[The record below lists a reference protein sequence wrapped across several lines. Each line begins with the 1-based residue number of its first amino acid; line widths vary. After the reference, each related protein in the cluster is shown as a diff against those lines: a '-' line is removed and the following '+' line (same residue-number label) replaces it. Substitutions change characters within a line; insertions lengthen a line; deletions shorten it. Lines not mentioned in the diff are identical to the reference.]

1 MTSAATTGLRRWRGL
16 LVGLSLAFAACGTP
30 NAASTPAATTA
41 AVRWSETTAPQGI
54 DVPEAQ
60 WLKIEGAGGKSNN
73 VQTAAVLRPQGSG
86 VSPLVV
92 WLHGDEGSA
101 VFHVSAARRLAPAGF
116 VVIVGCWQ
124 PTPAEP
130 FVADGVSFPRIP
142 CLQNYATANDAIS
155 ALVEVGQQLSGVK
168 KGAIGLY
175 GVSSGGP
182 QALQYRD
189 SRVDIK
195 AIVVDSS
202 SRGPSRAVSPVLML
216 GGTADPFLSIDAQRA
231 YEQALRDSGGTVE
244 AHYYEGGRHEVAVI
258 GDFTED
264 AIKRIADFYRRYLN

>member
-1 MTSAATTGLRRWRGL
+1 MNAVNRSTSL
-16 LVGLSLAFAACGTP
+16 LVGLSLALSACGGQ
-30 NAASTPAATTA
+30 NATSATNATTSVA
-41 AVRWSETTAPQGI
+41 RWSEIAAPQGI
-54 DVPEAQ
+54 DVPGVQ
-60 WLKIEGAGGKSNN
+60 WLKIEGAGGRSNN

-86 VSPLVV
+86 TFPLVV

-101 VFHVSAARRLAPAGF
+101 VFHVSAAKNLAPAGF
-116 VVIVGCWQ
+116 VVIVGCWG
-124 PTPAEP
+124 PIPDEP

-142 CLQNYATANDAIS
+142 CLQNYAMANDAIS

-168 KGAIGLY
+168 RGAIGLY
-175 GVSSGGP
+175 GVSSGGA

-189 SRVDIK
+189 SRIDIK

-202 SRGPSRAVSPVLML
+202 ARGPSRAVSPVLML
-216 GGTADPFLSIDAQRA
+216 GGTADPFLSMDAQRA

-244 AHYYEGGRHEVAVI
+244 VHYYEGGRHGVAVR